1 MHQLG
6 RCIAHMFNN
15 VVADDRVELLILKRK
30 LYTLHAVIGVAVAYL
45 TVVVYIHRR
54 HAALQAGV
62 RCEVVRYAARAAA
75 NFQQAYRL
83 GQLL

>member
-1 MHQLG
+1 
-6 RCIAHMFNN
+6 MFND
-15 VVADDRVELLILKRK
+15 VVADDCVKLLIAKRQ
-30 LYTLHAVIGVAVAYL
+30 LHALHAVISVAIAHL
-45 TVVVYIHRR
+45 AVVVYIHRR
-54 HAALQAGV
+54 HGALQAGV